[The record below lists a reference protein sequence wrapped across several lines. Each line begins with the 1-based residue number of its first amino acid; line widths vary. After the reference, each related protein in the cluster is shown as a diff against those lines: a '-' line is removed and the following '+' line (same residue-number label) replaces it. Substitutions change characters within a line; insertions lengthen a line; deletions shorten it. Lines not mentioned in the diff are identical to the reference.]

1 MPCPIYWRIWTSE
14 RSGRGHSRIHWQ
26 GISGNRWRGARQ
38 DGQESKA
45 KKRGRATANP
55 FAVPLSNAERASLD
69 CGNAEK
75 RNALASGGVDVF
87 RLSKEKIV
95 SEAVALLNELCGQKL
110 SSQNKPSSVK
120 TDWANLTKTGKTP
133 KKVAECHVIFDW
145 KSGDSTICHI
155 WYGRDLGP
163 YATDVYVWRGNKRH
177 DYIVRTVK
185 GSMVV

>member
-26 GISGNRWRGARQ
+26 GISGNRWRGEARRPGERSEEAPTSHAQ
-38 DGQESKA
+38 P
-45 KKRGRATANP
+45 P

-75 RNALASGGVDVF
+75 RNALVSGGVDVF

-95 SEAVALLNELCGQKL
+95 SEAVALLNELYGQKL

-155 WYGRDLGP
+155 WYGRDLEP
-163 YATDVYVWRGNKRH
+163 YAADVY
-177 DYIVRTVK
+177 Y
-185 GSMVV
+185 